1 MDFFTN
7 QDAARRNT
15 KYLVVLYVLAVCM
28 LIGLANLLIAFCLWM
43 FDSNN
48 IAQGTT
54 TFAAFFSWSMLGKV
68 SLGVTAVVALAILFK
83 WLSISSGG
91 KAVAES
97 LGGVRISPN
106 SDNIDHQRIL
116 NVVEEMALASG
127 MPVPPVFL
135 LAKERGINAFAAGF
149 TPADA
154 VIGITQGSLDSFNRE
169 QLQGVIAHEFSHIR
183 NGDMSLNLRLIA
195 LLNGILFIGSFGRF
209 IMQHARYSSVSSRRR
224 SADIRFVLIGLA
236 MAVIGWLGIFFGGL
250 IKAAINRQREYLADA
265 SAVQFTRNPRG
276 IADALKIIGGS
287 SVGSRIANSAADETS
302 HMFIS
307 NALGKLA
314 LFNTHPPLKERI
326 RRIDRTWDGRM
337 IVQPI
342 KNDNTHAYTAAA
354 AEAAGKN
361 GAAAVAGAAMA
372 LGGVLAGRRAPGEKA
387 SDLPFG
393 PLPAGL
399 TDRLHEPLTACALIY
414 ALLLDDKEE
423 ISKRQLAAI
432 TTHGARGTSSLAA
445 TLALEMRGMDPSWRI
460 ILIEKAMPAL
470 RCMTRDQ
477 YKNFKKV
484 LLLLIRTDQKVDLF
498 EWCLFQ
504 LIHHFLGA
512 EFGDQR
518 PSKPRF
524 KSIDDVADAYALV
537 LSALVHHGH
546 REPATAQ
553 RAFNRGANVAG
564 LYNGSLLNVSQC
576 AIEDFSKAVDRL
588 ADSYP
593 LLKARL
599 LKGMIETAQFDG
611 TISVMENELIT
622 SIAAVMDAPLPRMR
636 Q

>member
-1 MDFFTN
+1 MDFFRN

-15 KYLVVLYVLAVCM
+15 KYLVMLYVLAVCM

-48 IAQGTT
+48 IAHDTT
-54 TFAAFFSWSMLGKV
+54 TFAAFFSWRMLGKV

-83 WLSISSGG
+83 WLTISSGG

-97 LGGVRISPN
+97 LGGVRISPD
-106 SDNIDHQRIL
+106 SDNLDHQRIL

-135 LAKERGINAFAAGF
+135 LAQERGINAFAAGF

-169 QLQGVIAHEFSHIR
+169 QLQGVIAHEFSHIQ
-183 NGDMSLNLRLIA
+183 NGDMRLNLRLIA
-195 LLNGILFIGSFGRF
+195 LLNGILFIGGFGRF
-209 IMQHARYSSVSSRRR
+209 IMQHAGHSSVSSRRR
-224 SADIRFVLIGLA
+224 SADFRFILIGLA
-236 MAVIGWLGIFFGGL
+236 MAVIGWLGTFFGGL

-287 SVGSRIANSAADETS
+287 SVGSRIVNTAADETS

-307 NALGKLA
+307 NALGMLA

-326 RRIDRTWDGRM
+326 KRIDSTWDGKM
-337 IVQPI
+337 IVRPVNNG
-342 KNDNTHAYTAAA
+342 KTHAHSGSATTAAD
-354 AEAAGKN
+354 KT
-361 GAAAVAGAAMA
+361 GAAAVAGTAMA
-372 LGGVLAGRRAPGEKA
+372 MGGVLAAKRDSGEKA
-387 SDLPFG
+387 ADLPLG
-393 PLPAGL
+393 SLPAGL

-414 ALLLDDKEE
+414 ALLLDDMEE
-423 ISKRQLAAI
+423 IVKRQLAAI
-432 TTHGARGTSSLAA
+432 STHGARGTSSLAA
-445 TLALEMRGMDPSWRI
+445 TLAREMRDMDPSWRI

-477 YKNFKKV
+477 YRSFKKV
-484 LLLLIRTDQKVDLF
+484 LLLLIRTDQKIDLF

-504 LIHHFLGA
+504 LIRHFLGA

-524 KSIDDVADAYALV
+524 KTIDDVADAYAMV

-546 REPATAQ
+546 RETATAQ

-564 LYNGSLLNVSQC
+564 LYNGTLLVESQC
-576 AIEDFSKAVDRL
+576 AMEDFSKAVDRL
-588 ADSYP
+588 ANSYP
-593 LLKARL
+593 LMKARL

-622 SIAAVMDAPLPRMR
+622 SIAAAMDAPLPRIKS
-636 Q
+636 

>member
-1 MDFFTN
+1 MDFFSN

-15 KYLVVLYVLAVCM
+15 KYLVMLYVLAVCM

-43 FDSNN
+43 FDSNTL
-48 IAQGTT
+48 ADGTT
-54 TFAAFFSWSMLGKV
+54 TFAAFFSWSTLGKV

-97 LGGVRISPN
+97 LDGVRISPN

-154 VIGITQGSLDSFNRE
+154 VIGITQGSLNSFNRE

-183 NGDMSLNLRLIA
+183 NGDMRLNLRLIA
-195 LLNGILFIGSFGRF
+195 LLNGILFIGGFGRF
-209 IMQHARYSSVSSRRR
+209 IMRHASYSSVSSRRR

-287 SVGSRIANSAADETS
+287 SVGSRIVNTAADETS

-307 NALGKLA
+307 NALGRLA
-314 LFNTHPPLKERI
+314 LFSTHPPLRERI
-326 RRIDRTWDGRM
+326 KRIDRTWDGKM
-337 IVQPI
+337 LVQQMD
-342 KNDNTHAYTAAA
+342 KGNTHEHTAAA
-354 AEAAGKN
+354 AESAGKTKT
-361 GAAAVAGAAMA
+361 ASVAGAAMVM
-372 LGGVLAGRRAPGEKA
+372 GGLFAGRRVPGENA
-387 SDLPFG
+387 ADLPPG

-399 TDRLHEPLTACALIY
+399 TERLHEPLTACALIY

-423 ISKRQLAAI
+423 ISQRQLAAI
-432 TTHGARGTSSLAA
+432 TNQGARGTSSLAA
-445 TLALEMRGMDPSWRI
+445 TLAREMRSMDRAWRI

-470 RCMTRDQ
+470 RCMTQDQ

-484 LLLLIRTDQKVDLF
+484 LLLLIRTDKKIDLF

-504 LIHHFLGA
+504 LIRHFLGA

-518 PSKPRF
+518 PSKPRY
-524 KSIDDVADAYALV
+524 KTIDDIAAAFALV

-546 REPATAQ
+546 LEPATAQ

-564 LYNGSLLNVSQC
+564 LYNGSLLIESQC
-576 AIEDFSKAVDRL
+576 AMKDFSKAVDKL

-593 LLKARL
+593 LLKGRL

-622 SIAAVMDAPLPRMR
+622 SIAAAMDAPLPRIK
-636 Q
+636 